1 MTRQPSGSRTR
12 NGKSSP
18 EAPSAGEDAPQ
29 PSPSLAM
36 GRHQRWISREPFDEE
51 VASWGSPPVGWGFAK
66 AVLVCGLAGGVLG
79 SSIGAALGTTG
90 HAGLAAM
97 IGGIPPAGSGGWR
110 LGGDGGPFARPH
122 PGPIR

>member
-1 MTRQPSGSRTR
+1 
-12 NGKSSP
+12 
-18 EAPSAGEDAPQ
+18 
-29 PSPSLAM
+29 M

-97 IGGIPPAGSGGWR
+97 IGGIPPAVIGACALGWYGSLFAAINRIRFGRLVGVVLGFL
-110 LGGDGGPFARPH
+110 LGGLLGTIA
-122 PGPIR
+122 